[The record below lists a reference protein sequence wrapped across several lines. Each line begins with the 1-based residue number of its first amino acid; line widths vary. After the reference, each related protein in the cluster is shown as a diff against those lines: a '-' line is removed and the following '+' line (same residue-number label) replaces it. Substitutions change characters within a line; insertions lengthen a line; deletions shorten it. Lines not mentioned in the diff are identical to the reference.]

1 MKIHHKSIDSLI
13 NSFALIPFED
23 VAVFGKLCVLLA
35 DNLIW
40 WRIEVC
46 IWICKIPLW
55 IVYILRSYII
65 VLPCHDFLFFFK
77 LYITGHLYND
87 ISDILRSI
95 IRLAIFTFLPLLV
108 MPLYN
113 HLSRTS
119 LITIMYISKNL
130 VLSIIHGIAF
140 LKEENANKPGFPFRF
155 ETIVLHQTRNVSLWP
170 FVAFVW

>member
-1 MKIHHKSIDSLI
+1 MKIYHEPIDSLI
-13 NSFALIPFED
+13 NSLVLIPLKD

-40 WRIEVC
+40 WRFEFC

-55 IVYILRSYII
+55 IDYILRSYII
-65 VLPCHDFLFFFK
+65 VLPCHDFLFFK

-113 HLSRTS
+113 HLSRT
-119 LITIMYISKNL
+119 TIMYMSKNL
-130 VLSIIHGIAF
+130 VLSILHGIAF
-140 LKEENANKPGFPFRF
+140 LKDENTNKPGFPFRF